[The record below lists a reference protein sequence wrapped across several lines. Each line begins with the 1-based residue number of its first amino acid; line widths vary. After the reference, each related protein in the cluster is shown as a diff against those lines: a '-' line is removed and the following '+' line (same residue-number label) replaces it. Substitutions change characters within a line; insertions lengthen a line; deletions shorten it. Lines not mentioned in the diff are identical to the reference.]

1 MKRIVVDESRCPKD
15 HPCPMVRICPAKAI
29 GQEGFSA
36 PKIDHEKCL
45 ACGKCVKTCPYQ
57 AFSFEA

>member
-1 MKRIVVDESRCPKD
+1 MA
-15 HPCPMVRICPAKAI
+15 RICPAKAI

-36 PKIDHEKCL
+36 PTVDHERCL

-57 AFSFEA
+57 AFSFES